1 MVSILNTSKRAE
13 KKLKKHVI
21 DIALLTQQ
29 DLHELAILQREL
41 IDEEADIIRMRE
53 LLPMILQD
61 RNYYL
66 LRARKNGVL
75 VGSLA
80 AIVCHDLFGKCMPFM
95 IIENMIVTG
104 DERGQGIGTLLM
116 QEAEIIA
123 QERKCRYIALI
134 SSANRRE
141 AHRFYHRLGY
151 RTDPYKGFKK
161 IVGDLVSHLDY

>member
-1 MVSILNTSKRAE
+1 M
-13 KKLKKHVI
+13 KKHVI

-41 IDEEADIIRMRE
+41 IDEEADIIRMRA

-61 RNYYL
+61 RNSYL

-104 DERGQGIGTLLM
+104 DERGQGIGALLM

-123 QERKCRYIALI
+123 QERKW
-134 SSANRRE
+134 
-141 AHRFYHRLGY
+141 RLGV
-151 RTDPYKGFKK
+151 T
-161 IVGDLVSHLDY
+161 S